1 MTGYYS
7 TTLRKRENIYNIM
20 SVQFNSICFAEGR
33 FRRAYKGTRI
43 LPLYRYGEQCVVK
56 ELKENYT
63 WSPTD
68 WDTTIK
74 IYDRARLL
82 AENFNTMFNVGNHII
97 FTDVEVHK
105 VTQKFDSFRPKLNE
119 YVVVEDYIS
128 GLFQKWCNNYGYISD
143 QAKTCDPVMP
153 AFVHWSWVY
162 TQGQEMIADIQGVH
176 QLFNYHLTDPAM
188 LSLSSNYGST
198 DTGIEGMAMF
208 FLNHECNNY
217 CMGLKKPTLSDFV
230 GKLSPGILTE
240 CKLMQ
245 QRVNTSTTFNWE
257 MKFPQR
263 VKPLVTQVFTR
274 IAQGY

>member
-1 MTGYYS
+1 
-7 TTLRKRENIYNIM
+7 M
-20 SVQFNSICFAEGR
+20 SVQFEDPSFAEGR
-33 FRRAYKGTRI
+33 FRRAYKGTWTS
-43 LPLYRYGEQCVVK
+43 PPKKGQQCVVK
-56 ELKENYT
+56 ELKKNYT
-63 WSPTD
+63 WSPID
-68 WDTTIK
+68 WDTTVK
-74 IYDRARLL
+74 IYDRARSL
-82 AENFNTMFNVGNHII
+82 AEIFNKLIFDVGNRIV

-105 VTQKFDSFRPKLNE
+105 VTQTLDFFRPKLNE
-119 YVVVEDYIS
+119 YVVVEDYID
-128 GLFQKWCNNYGYISD
+128 GFFQKWCNNYGYISD

-162 TQGQEMIADIQGVH
+162 TQGQEMIADLQGVH

-208 FLNHECNNY
+208 FLNHECNSY

-257 MKFPQR
+257 MKFPQH

-274 IAQGY
+274 IAQRY